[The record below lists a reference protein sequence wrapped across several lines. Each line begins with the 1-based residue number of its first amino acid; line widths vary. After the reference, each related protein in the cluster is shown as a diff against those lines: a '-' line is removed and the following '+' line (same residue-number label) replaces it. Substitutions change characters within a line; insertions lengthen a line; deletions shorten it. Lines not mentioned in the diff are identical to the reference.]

1 MSKYR
6 IVIDCDGPFLPFVS
20 VRPSVE
26 DDGSI
31 SGLVMEPVWD
41 DSDGGY
47 WDEREVGMV
56 YEDSPGPLVVVA
68 DGTGG
73 NPNGV
78 PGSVSVTVSKLAFRP
93 DDDFKE
99 YPYDGD
105 GEWVEARFE
114 ALPNSYVPCR
124 CACGGVE
131 RRAVAGQCSWLACSS
146 CGDVRGFGRNK
157 EVKV

>member
-1 MSKYR
+1 MSRYR
-6 IVIDCDGPFLPFVS
+6 IVIDCDGPFLPSVNVS
-20 VRPSVE
+20 PKCE
-26 DDGSI
+26 DDGSV
-31 SGLVMEPVWD
+31 SAYVVEPFWDMEECRWD
-41 DSDGGY
+41 D
-47 WDEREVGMV
+47 RELGRV
-56 YEDSPGPLVVVA
+56 YEDSPEPLVVVA

-78 PGSVSVTVSKLAFRP
+78 PGSVSVSVSKLAFQP
-93 DDDFKE
+93 DYDFEE

-114 ALPNSYVPCR
+114 ALPNSYAPCR
-124 CACGGVE
+124 CVCGGVE
-131 RRAVAGQCSWLACSS
+131 CRAVAGRYSWLACSS